1 MPYITNGLVP
11 QTNNEGKENDN
22 NEQEQIKIGG
32 TYEKT

>member
-22 NEQEQIKIGG
+22 NEQEQN
-32 TYEKT
+32 TQQN

>member
-22 NEQEQIKIGG
+22 NEQEQD
-32 TYEKT
+32 TQQN

>member
-22 NEQEQIKIGG
+22 DEQEQN
-32 TYEKT
+32 TQQN